1 MTSNRISYVLYW
13 TVCNLFISLMSVTAA
28 RSQSSSVLP
37 VPDGADAR
45 WMVMFDTGEGVFLD
59 DTGSAYVTQNEWL
72 TWERVVPPNVDSNFV
87 FVPRDIDTAGNGN
100 VFIVGL
106 LWKRGNWSYDSTLTY
121 AIKST
126 DRGRTWVEIGERDIG
141 RWNSISFGSDTTG
154 VALREL
160 YSPLSR
166 IVSARCVL
174 IHDLQFDSVTLGYE
188 YGQQRTFNG
197 ACVTSNN
204 RYPQNPAHVA
214 HIDDSTVVIT
224 GFSPCLIHSEFSS
237 SGMWMYTL
245 VSRDY
250 GRQFF
255 RSDGASNANEVYRDM
270 KPPYVKA
277 RKYNYHTWS
286 GTVFP
291 QAYRSTR
298 DAGQTWRTHELRWS
312 YEQRDVVTTIGNHSL
327 YPLGNNLILIMDFVT
342 NDGVETMRFL
352 RFNMRSQLTDRLTV
366 DNVWEYDSRHYYRF
380 RWLTAYDQ
388 GRKGIVG
395 IDKYTPFG
403 EYRLEGRDFLI
414 VHFDE
419 PTNSHEDTVTNDP
432 IVSRRENVVEIIAKN
447 KGIEDAAVY
456 TLLGQ
461 RVSTILHSE
470 REKVYTLE
478 TFDVGNLPLII
489 NV

>member
-1 MTSNRISYVLYW
+1 
-13 TVCNLFISLMSVTAA
+13 
-28 RSQSSSVLP
+28 
-37 VPDGADAR
+37 
-45 WMVMFDTGEGVFLD
+45 
-59 DTGSAYVTQNEWL
+59 
-72 TWERVVPPNVDSNFV
+72 
-87 FVPRDIDTAGNGN
+87 
-100 VFIVGL
+100 
-106 LWKRGNWSYDSTLTY
+106 
-121 AIKST
+121 
-126 DRGRTWVEIGERDIG
+126 
-141 RWNSISFGSDTTG
+141 
-154 VALREL
+154 
-160 YSPLSR
+160 
-166 IVSARCVL
+166 
-174 IHDLQFDSVTLGYE
+174 
-188 YGQQRTFNG
+188 
-197 ACVTSNN
+197 
-204 RYPQNPAHVA
+204 
-214 HIDDSTVVIT
+214 
-224 GFSPCLIHSEFSS
+224 
-237 SGMWMYTL
+237 
-245 VSRDY
+245 
-250 GRQFF
+250 
-255 RSDGASNANEVYRDM
+255 
-270 KPPYVKA
+270 
-277 RKYNYHTWS
+277 
-286 GTVFP
+286 
-291 QAYRSTR
+291 
-298 DAGQTWRTHELRWS
+298 
-312 YEQRDVVTTIGNHSL
+312 
-327 YPLGNNLILIMDFVT
+327 MDFVT

-489 NV
+489 NVRFSDGTVVTRLIQ